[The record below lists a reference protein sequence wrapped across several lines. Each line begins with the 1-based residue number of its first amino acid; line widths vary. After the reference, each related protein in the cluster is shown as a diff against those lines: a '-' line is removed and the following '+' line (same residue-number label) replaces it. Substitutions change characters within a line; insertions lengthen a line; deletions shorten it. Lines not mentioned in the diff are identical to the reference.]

1 MGIGIKK
8 PSETILDNFLKTF
21 GHFIA
26 NLSNGKTISLFSYIL
41 NRISIFLSNPNQIL
55 QLE

>member
-1 MGIGIKK
+1 MEIGIKK